1 MHRKSR
7 NWIGK
12 KINKL
17 QEIFSDNAAADRRA
31 GSEREEASSADP
43 RPIAPTNLPR
53 NIDQGTAETRLAGS
67 TAPEVL
73 TPKEHKDAA
82 PRHVQVRTSTVGSLS
97 GNEQKE
103 DLPMNTE
110 PVIPTTGRSQ
120 ANQESAPQASSLE
133 TFKGGPATPAKVEL
147 STEGGI
153 LNNSQGVHFAGS
165 TTLNSTQIHNT
176 TTHVYNTVQPDVS
189 EKGS

>member
-31 GSEREEASSADP
+31 GSEREEGSSVDP
-43 RPIAPTNLPR
+43 RPIAPTNLSR
-53 NIDQGTAETRLAGS
+53 NSNQDSQGTAETRLAGS
-67 TAPEVL
+67 TAPEAS

-82 PRHVQVRTSTVGSLS
+82 LRHVQVRTSTVGSLP

-120 ANQESAPQASSLE
+120 DNQESAPQASSLE
-133 TFKGGPATPAKVEL
+133 TFKDGPATPAK
-147 STEGGI
+147 G
-153 LNNSQGVHFAGS
+153 
-165 TTLNSTQIHNT
+165 
-176 TTHVYNTVQPDVS
+176 
-189 EKGS
+189 